1 MRRISFLLV
10 TTVAIGALA
19 TAAAAGTVV
28 RVGPKSNGKVVQL
41 KTSDILVVSLPGNAT
56 TGFSWKVRAV
66 DKTVL
71 RPTSSKYV
79 PRSSGG
85 KVGAGGT
92 FVLRFRADH
101 AGTTR
106 LRLGYMQAGSTKVA
120 KTYALRVI
128 VVKSLP
134 RV

>member
-28 RVGPKSNGKVVQL
+28 KVGPKSNGKIVQL
-41 KTSDILVVSLPGNAT
+41 KTSDILLVSLPGNAT

-71 RPTSSKYV
+71 RPISSKYV